1 MGDSGDVR
9 TAVRRVL
16 RALRGVI
23 LPPGVPPRK
32 LFPILLMLFI
42 EGVAATS
49 IMAYVPYM
57 VLDLGVTSDPQ
68 KVGYYAGF
76 ISSSFFICQFASS
89 FFIGVLSDKIGRRPV
104 LLSGTLGLFISM
116 LLFGFSWSYPVALV
130 ARSINGLMDGN
141 MGVAKTYLGEVT
153 DSTNRIQTFAFFG
166 LMYGIGSI
174 VGSTLG
180 GLTAR
185 PAITMPKV
193 FSPKGLFGKFPYLL
207 PNAII
212 AVLVLVNFILG
223 YIFLTENQH
232 SRPENLTK
240 PMKQLQ
246 EEERNLTSSAHDDDG
261 LRTSEDADSSPVSS
275 PTEPDTSTAAS
286 STSHTRHVLCS
297 QYSSTLFQTIRKWA
311 LPFYMCCLYAFN
323 GFVQTSV
330 DALFPVWAAADVN
343 EGGLGFTSSQ
353 IGLVSAVGGV
363 SMILTQLFIYKR
375 IAKRIKCV
383 VRVES
388 TLYTMGSET
397 PQQSH
402 KRRLLWT
409 NRLCCLVLA
418 PLFVAVPFISLLAP
432 ACSGCVWA
440 AVLSYV
446 WVYQLFRQCG
456 MAVVITFIVNAVCDE
471 DMAKANGIGQS
482 AVALTRAVGPSLI
495 TPMLAWSFH
504 NTGTFAFRGKKNPDK
519 STYIC
524 PFCKGMPFD
533 YHFPF
538 FFVAAMQLLGAL
550 LTIHLPTTLNEPH
563 KSKSGCSSCTT
574 TTSNTSGDGAATD
587 EVAVQLGV
595 MHTGRDEAALLPAV
609 DDVEAN
615 GKQL

>member
-504 NTGTFAFRGKKNPDK
+504 NTG
-519 STYIC
+519 
-524 PFCKGMPFD
+524 MPFD

>member
-375 IAKRIKCV
+375 IAKRIK
-383 VRVES
+383 
-388 TLYTMGSET
+388 
-397 PQQSH
+397 
-402 KRRLLWT
+402 LLWT

-504 NTGTFAFRGKKNPDK
+504 NTG
-519 STYIC
+519 
-524 PFCKGMPFD
+524 MPFD

>member
-1 MGDSGDVR
+1 
-9 TAVRRVL
+9 
-16 RALRGVI
+16 
-23 LPPGVPPRK
+23 
-32 LFPILLMLFI
+32 
-42 EGVAATS
+42 
-49 IMAYVPYM
+49 
-57 VLDLGVTSDPQ
+57 
-68 KVGYYAGF
+68 
-76 ISSSFFICQFASS
+76 
-89 FFIGVLSDKIGRRPV
+89 
-104 LLSGTLGLFISM
+104 
-116 LLFGFSWSYPVALV
+116 
-130 ARSINGLMDGN
+130 
-141 MGVAKTYLGEVT
+141 
-153 DSTNRIQTFAFFG
+153 
-166 LMYGIGSI
+166 
-174 VGSTLG
+174 
-180 GLTAR
+180 
-185 PAITMPKV
+185 
-193 FSPKGLFGKFPYLL
+193 
-207 PNAII
+207 
-212 AVLVLVNFILG
+212 
-223 YIFLTENQH
+223 
-232 SRPENLTK
+232 
-240 PMKQLQ
+240 
-246 EEERNLTSSAHDDDG
+246 
-261 LRTSEDADSSPVSS
+261 
-275 PTEPDTSTAAS
+275 
-286 STSHTRHVLCS
+286 
-297 QYSSTLFQTIRKWA
+297 
-311 LPFYMCCLYAFN
+311 MCCLYAFN

-375 IAKRIKCV
+375 IAKRIK
-383 VRVES
+383 
-388 TLYTMGSET
+388 
-397 PQQSH
+397 
-402 KRRLLWT
+402 LLWT

-504 NTGTFAFRGKKNPDK
+504 NTG
-519 STYIC
+519 
-524 PFCKGMPFD
+524 MPFD